1 VTTNTSSRKCWA
13 WHVSPARSDSSP
25 AQAHRLC
32 SSVTT
37 ATQPSHEYV
46 AVASELHVTQTHT
59 THHGL
64 HAGDL
69 EKITKK
75 LDLAGALADLGRA
88 ARNLKQDLS
97 APDDGAPCFRTL
109 DMES

>member
-1 VTTNTSSRKCWA
+1 MTTNTSSRKCWA
-13 WHVSPARSDSSP
+13 WHISSARSGSSP
-25 AQAHRLC
+25 AQAHRVY

-37 ATQPSHEYV
+37 ATRPSHEYV
-46 AVASELHVTQTHT
+46 SVASEPHVTQTHT

-64 HAGDL
+64 HAGDI

-75 LDLAGALADLGRA
+75 LDPAGAPADLGRA

-97 APDDGAPCFRTL
+97 APDDGAPCFA
-109 DMES
+109 